1 MANLDRHNLVNGLVG
16 FLFATTGPLAILLS
30 VSVKGGLSEE
40 YIASW
45 IFAGYG
51 FGGVLSIL
59 ASLIYRQPIG
69 MAWTI
74 PGAVLLGPALDHLTF
89 PEVVGAYLVT
99 GVLISVAG
107 LSGWIR
113 KAMAAI
119 PMPIVMGMVAGVF
132 LPFGLNIISAFQSA
146 LWIALSMIAAFTI
159 VSVVPAVA
167 RTFPPILGAL
177 IVGAGVTLFTGHAGV
192 DRSLIFSLASPHL
205 FMPVFSIQAILELV
219 IPLAITVVGIHN
231 AQGFAILKNE
241 SYDPPINTLTVACGV
256 GTLFFG
262 IFGAVP
268 TCVTGPVNGI
278 LNSSGARE
286 RRYIGGI
293 FFGLLI
299 FMFGL
304 LAPVAAQLGLM
315 MPSAFIGMLGGLA
328 IIRVLQGAFS
338 VAFSARFPLGA
349 LATFIVTVSDATI
362 LHIGS
367 PFWGIVFGIAVSW
380 LMERD
385 DFRKLWQGF

>member
-30 VSVKGGLSEE
+30 VSIKGGLSEE

-113 KAMAAI
+113 KAMAVI

-159 VSVVPAVA
+159 VSVVPTVA
-167 RTFPPILGAL
+167 RIFPPILGAL
-177 IVGAGVTLFTGHAGV
+177 VVGAGVTLFTGHIGV
-192 DRSLIFSLASPHL
+192 DRSLTFSLASPHL

-299 FMFGL
+299 IMFGL

-349 LATFIVTVSDATI
+349 LATFIVTVSDVTI

-367 PFWGIVFGIAVSW
+367 PFWGIVIGIAVSW

-385 DFRKLWQGF
+385 DFTL